1 MAKKNRFD
9 KYCTICGKHYEYCS
23 TCSRF
28 KNMERWHD
36 AYCSSNCKELYNVL
50 AGFLNN
56 WLPPEVEAARL
67 QKLDLSYKNKLPQWM
82 QVAIKNL
89 QKVDT
94 SNAAAINEAMNKD
107 KVSEPTPAVSS
118 PVASSPVEP
127 AQAPES
133 KPEPKQEL
141 KQEETKA
148 ADEKPEAKTSGATYG
163 EKMSKEFKETAKT
176 VKRYKP
182 KTAESKN

>member
-1 MAKKNRFD
+1 MAKKNSRFD
-9 KYCTICGKHYEYCS
+9 KYCTICGKHYEYCP

-94 SNAAAINEAMNKD
+94 SNAAAINEAMNK
-107 KVSEPTPAVSS
+107 
-118 PVASSPVEP
+118 PVEEKP
-127 AQAPES
+127 AEEKHMKEKPVEEKPVEEHIKTEPVEAKSADTEEKPAGES
-133 KPEPKQEL
+133 KPI
-141 KQEETKA
+141 A
-148 ADEKPEAKTSGATYG
+148 NYG
-163 EKMSKEFKETAKT
+163 EKISREFKETAKT